1 MSNKVSNT
9 SLNKQDILENAIP
22 LVAKKKHRLL
32 KSVGITIVSLSGLV
46 GLGILGRKGSYFKQS
61 MSKSK

>member
-46 GLGILGRKGSYFKQS
+46 GLGILGRKRLLF
-61 MSKSK
+61 

>member
-1 MSNKVSNT
+1 MINMSNKVSNT

-46 GLGILGRKGSYFKQS
+46 GLGILGRKRLLF
-61 MSKSK
+61 